1 MERVIITGVDRSARS
16 RAAADWAAREALLR
30 GLSLRVVHVSPPGGP
45 GADGQWS
52 HDPGPGG
59 PRPDRPGNAVAEH
72 VAADRLESTVA
83 EHVALDRLESTVA
96 EHVALDRLESTVAER
111 VAAELTDRHPALRAQ
126 CLSLTGDP
134 VAALR
139 AVAADAELLVV
150 GLRGEGGR
158 AGVPAGSTAVALT
171 RACERPVVLV
181 PGGRPPGRADAVTVG
196 IDARDPASGAVGLAF
211 EAARSRG
218 VRLHAVHA
226 WAPPAQAAERPFPAL
241 EEDRAIW
248 EDDEVQRLS
257 DALGSWRG
265 KYPEVDVLADVVL
278 LAPEV
283 ALAHAAGNSG
293 LVVAGRRSGRTA
305 LALLPAAGCPVM
317 VVPV

>member
-1 MERVIITGVDRSARS
+1 MEQVIITGVDRSAHS

-30 GLSLRVVHVSPPGGP
+30 GLPLRVVHVSPPGGP
-45 GADGQWS
+45 GADGQGS
-52 HDPGPGG
+52 HYPGPDG

-83 EHVALDRLESTVA
+83 KD
-96 EHVALDRLESTVAER
+96 
-111 VAAELTDRHPALRAQ
+111 VAAELTDRHPALRVQ

-150 GLRGEGGR
+150 GLRGEGSR
-158 AGVPAGSTAVALT
+158 AEVPVGSTAVALT
-171 RACERPVVLV
+171 RSCERPVALV

-196 IDARDPASGAVGLAF
+196 IDARDSASAAVGLAF

-218 VRLHAVHA
+218 ARLHAVHA
-226 WAPPAQAAERPFPAL
+226 WTLPAQAAERPFPAL
-241 EEDRAIW
+241 EEDRATW

-257 DALGSWRG
+257 DALRPWRG
-265 KYPEVDVLADVVL
+265 KHPEVDVLADVVL

-283 ALAHAAGNSG
+283 ALARAAGNSA

-305 LALLPAAGCPVM
+305 LALLPDAGCPVM

>member
-1 MERVIITGVDRSARS
+1 MGRQGSDPGPFGPCVRAGTAVTLGLPGHLVPLCGRRKVMERVIITGVDRSTHS
-16 RAAADWAAREALLR
+16 RAD
-30 GLSLRVVHVSPPGGP
+30 S
-45 GADGQWS
+45 
-52 HDPGPGG
+52 
-59 PRPDRPGNAVAEH
+59 
-72 VAADRLESTVA
+72 
-83 EHVALDRLESTVA
+83 
-96 EHVALDRLESTVAER
+96 
-111 VAAELTDRHPALRAQ
+111 
-126 CLSLTGDP
+126 
-134 VAALR
+134 
-139 AVAADAELLVV
+139 
-150 GLRGEGGR
+150 
-158 AGVPAGSTAVALT
+158 
-171 RACERPVVLV
+171 
-181 PGGRPPGRADAVTVG
+181 VTVG

-257 DALGSWRG
+257 DALRSWRG